1 MNFFLALQQ
10 INIEEKIKNAPEDS
24 YYAIGVFVG
33 SFLPVVLLIGLA
45 YYIFKKA
52 KNRKDL

>member
-24 YYAIGVFVG
+24 YYTIGVFVG